1 MLLIS
6 LLKCLKVRWTLLCS
20 LLDSAVAG
28 ALSSHPKSFA
38 ALANNC
44 ASSLVIP
51 PTTTI
56 LTGAFNYY
64 TYRYDT
70 NSSMLMTINQSSK
83 CVYHNICDIS
93 NMFSYSNKH
102 IIYSVSIYDSIY
114 MWCLT
119 VFRLRCLPTGAGW
132 AKCSGY
138 KSVEFLLLCFARR
151 LSVSIIGCKICIM
164 FTWDLVCTLH
174 AYTLACVCAHA
185 CSCMHKHI
193 HKQLFC

>member
-1 MLLIS
+1 MVLVIFTKSVQSFPDFIKCFDIGCTIGKHQRYFVQRCLSVLLTGFLALCISQLCLLVFQLYLYLSFASVLLIS

-114 MWCLT
+114 M
-119 VFRLRCLPTGAGW
+119 
-132 AKCSGY
+132 
-138 KSVEFLLLCFARR
+138 
-151 LSVSIIGCKICIM
+151 
-164 FTWDLVCTLH
+164 
-174 AYTLACVCAHA
+174 
-185 CSCMHKHI
+185 
-193 HKQLFC
+193 